1 MKGNVPSSWTL
12 ELCDSPVRAEP
23 GVHECCCDSDE
34 SKARFTHCSHY
45 MRIFRNVSASMTS
58 SL

>member
-1 MKGNVPSSWTL
+1 MEGNVPSSWTL

-34 SKARFTHCSHY
+34 SNTARIT
-45 MRIFRNVSASMTS
+45 
-58 SL
+58 

>member
-1 MKGNVPSSWTL
+1 MEGNVPSSWTL

-34 SKARFTHCSHY
+34 SNTLLALHENIQE
-45 MRIFRNVSASMTS
+45 RICFHD
-58 SL
+58 